1 MTDFIVKT
9 ELHPDLP
16 PPNSG
21 IGPIKWLRTNLFSTW
36 YNSLLT
42 LGALYLLFQIMP
54 PLLDWAIF
62 NADWEGK
69 SNKDC
74 TSGGAC
80 WALINV
86 RFNQFMYGFY
96 PPEHYWR
103 VNLGFVLFVIPV
115 AVLLIEGAPGKKIA
129 GVFIALLY
137 PPIAFTLFW
146 GGLGMEEVESAQWGG
161 LFLTLVLAIIPIAI
175 SLPLGT
181 LLALGRRSHMPV
193 VRNICVGFIELPRA
207 VPLITVLFMASVVL
221 PLFLPPGVTIDK
233 VLRALVGMSFF
244 AAAYMAEVIRGGLQ
258 AIPKGQY
265 EAAQALGLSYWRM
278 MGLVILP
285 QALKIVI
292 PGIVNTF
299 IGLFKDTTLV
309 LIIGLL
315 DILAMINAATA
326 HGNWMGTS
334 TEGYV
339 FAALIYWCFCFGMS
353 RYSLSLETKL
363 YTGHKR

>member
-1 MTDFIVKT
+1 MSVSYVKT
-9 ELHPDLP
+9 EMHPDLP
-16 PPNSG
+16 PPNTTV
-21 IGPIKWLRTNLFSTW
+21 GPILWLRQNLFSTW

-42 LGALYLLFQIMP
+42 LGALYLLYILVP
-54 PLLDWAIF
+54 PLVDWAILS
-62 NADWEGK
+62 ADWKGA

-80 WALINV
+80 WTLINV

-96 PPEHYWR
+96 PAEEYWR
-103 VNLGFVLFVIPV
+103 INLGFVLFALPV
-115 AVLLIEGAPGKKIA
+115 AGLLIDATPGKKYLA
-129 GVFIALLY
+129 VFVAFLY
-137 PPIAFTLFW
+137 PPIAVVLFM
-146 GGLGMEEVESAQWGG
+146 GGLGLPEVETTQWGG

-181 LLALGRRSHMPV
+181 LLALGRRSEMPI

-221 PLFLPPGVTIDK
+221 PLFLPPGTTIDK

-244 AAAYMAEVIRGGLQ
+244 AAAYMAEVVRGGLQ

-265 EAAQALGLSYWRM
+265 EAAQAMGLSYWRM
-278 MGLVILP
+278 MALVILP

-309 LIIGLL
+309 LIVGLL
-315 DILAMINAATA
+315 DILAMINAATS

-353 RYSLSLETKL
+353 RYSLSLEAKL
-363 YTGHKR
+363 NTGHKH